1 MAFRAIRLQIP
12 GESDGEVL
20 YVSKRAFEG
29 VVKNKKLEIKSIR
42 PVGGK
47 LVIEYVSTRS
57 MAKGTMELND
67 LGPKNEK
74 R

>member
-1 MAFRAIRLQIP
+1 
-12 GESDGEVL
+12 
-20 YVSKRAFEG
+20 
-29 VVKNKKLEIKSIR
+29 VKNKKLEIKSIR